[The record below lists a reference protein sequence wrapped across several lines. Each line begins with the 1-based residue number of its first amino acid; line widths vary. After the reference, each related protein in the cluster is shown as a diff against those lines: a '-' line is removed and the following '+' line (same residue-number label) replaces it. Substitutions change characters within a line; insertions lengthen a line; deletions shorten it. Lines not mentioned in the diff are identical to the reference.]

1 MNENKYIHMN
11 PSEAADALEAR
22 DMRIEELE
30 AQGRWTEITD
40 DPTTHPPSGK
50 PVMVI
55 GGLPY
60 FMNIIE
66 HVPSISTFEPEKI
79 NGWIGKQWRLLCD
92 LDYPVLGDK
101 V

>member
-1 MNENKYIHMN
+1 MSDIPNHECEYRKDGVCPVCY
-11 PSEAADALEAR
+11 
-22 DMRIEELE
+22 RIEELE
-30 AQGRWTEITD
+30 AQVRWTEITD

-60 FMNIIE
+60 FMSIIE